1 MLPLPLPLPF
11 ALEYELELD
20 YNLKPSSKLSLI
32 IYLSFSVFL
41 LISRT
46 ECEPDWEMLD
56 SLRDAV
62 ECISALS

>member
-1 MLPLPLPLPF
+1 MFALLLPF
-11 ALEYELELD
+11 ALD
-20 YNLKPSSKLSLI
+20 YGLVCNLKPSSKLSLI

-41 LISRT
+41 LMSRT
-46 ECEPDWEMLD
+46 ERDPDWEMLD